1 MPDRFRKG
9 VKNGPHP
16 HRIAAPQDPGRLLVD
31 IAVRL
36 GYNPPDRLERDVKR
50 LLYHMVAHRFQ
61 EIACGSKQPLVGGVE
76 WPGFGH
82 RSVAVA
88 VDHDQHALRQIA
100 EIIGEV
106 AVQTAD
112 NDTNGSIHTHET

>member
-1 MPDRFRKG
+1 
-9 VKNGPHP
+9 
-16 HRIAAPQDPGRLLVD
+16 
-31 IAVRL
+31 
-36 GYNPPDRLERDVKR
+36 VKR

-112 NDTNGSIHTHET
+112 NRPMGKIAIAAERQLPQHKISHRIHPIGVDQLFRRDNVAE